1 MVGLVDMPP
10 ATSQM
15 SGDRELE
22 MCCQVVTPDDG
33 CAAVAGAAGVDGVV
47 CAAVAV
53 CGRDRLQC
61 R

>member
-1 MVGLVDMPP
+1 
-10 ATSQM
+10 M